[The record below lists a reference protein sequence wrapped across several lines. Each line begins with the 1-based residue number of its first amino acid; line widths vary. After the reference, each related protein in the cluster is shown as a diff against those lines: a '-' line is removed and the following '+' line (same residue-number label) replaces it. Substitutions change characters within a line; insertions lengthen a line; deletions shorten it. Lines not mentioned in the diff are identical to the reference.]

1 MLKSKIFNGLLV
13 CLTVLGI
20 IIIVSNFA
28 PDWLGMEAPMVVGM
42 VLVFFGVTCKVIT
55 EIKRQK

>member
-1 MLKSKIFNGLLV
+1 MLKSKIVDGLLV
-13 CLTVLGI
+13 CLTVLGT

-42 VLVFFGVTCKVIT
+42 ALVFFGVTCKVIT